1 MIDPKREEARLVRRI
16 AHLRMLSRH
25 TDDARIAVALDELI
39 ADAETQIVSLKPDP
53 RRRATLH

>member
-25 TDDARIAVALDELI
+25 TNDARIAVALDELI
-39 ADAETQIVSLKPDP
+39 AAAEIQIVVLKPHP
-53 RRRATLH
+53 RHRATRH